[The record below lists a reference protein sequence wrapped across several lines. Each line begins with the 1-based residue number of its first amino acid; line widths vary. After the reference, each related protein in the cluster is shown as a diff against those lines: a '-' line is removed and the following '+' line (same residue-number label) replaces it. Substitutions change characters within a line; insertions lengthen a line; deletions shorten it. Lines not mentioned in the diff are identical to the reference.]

1 MIYLI
6 YTIIVQYCCN
16 VATAQ
21 QNFLKFGV
29 FMLGT
34 IRKTGD
40 ILELFGRD
48 APEWGVSEVS
58 ERLGSAKSSTHD
70 LMSSLAEIGLLQ
82 QTDKGRYRLG
92 WKLVDLGQTLLATT
106 ELRAVA
112 RPVLEE
118 LSAEYRESI
127 QLGLMDAGM
136 VIYLDKVEGKQPIR
150 VELNEFG
157 PRIHPHCTAI
167 GKILLAG
174 QPWSQIEEIVTR
186 NELVRMT
193 ENTITH
199 LEQLKI
205 EVARVREEGFA
216 FDMEEMMLDLC
227 CVAAPVRDFTGRIVA
242 AISQSVPA
250 YRFQRSRNELRR
262 GTVNAAHQIS
272 RRLGYYR

>member
-1 MIYLI
+1 
-6 YTIIVQYCCN
+6 
-16 VATAQ
+16 
-21 QNFLKFGV
+21 
-29 FMLGT
+29 MLGT
-34 IRKTGD
+34 IKKTGD
-40 ILELFGRD
+40 ILQLFGRD

-58 ERLGSAKSSTHD
+58 DQLGFAKSSAHD

-82 QTDKGRYRLG
+82 LTDKGRYRLG
-92 WKLVDLGQTLLATT
+92 WKLVDLGQALVATT

-112 RPVLEE
+112 RPILEE

-136 VIYLDKVEGKQPIR
+136 VIYLDKISGKQPIR

-157 PRIHPHCTAI
+157 LRVHPHCTAL

-174 QPWSQIEEIVTR
+174 QSWSQIEEIVTR

-193 ENTITH
+193 ENTITD

-227 CVAAPVRDFTGRIVA
+227 CIAAPVRDFTGRIVA

-262 GTVNAAHQIS
+262 GTVNAAEGIS